1 MTNQAAP
8 IPVEPTTPTTS
19 DELPA
24 VPTLDVVH
32 NVAGAVERQRARRA
46 AALEAVGEPPAPA
59 PTPRPAAATPAA
71 QQAAADPGVEIEIDV
86 PDEQAL
92 LENAKRRLE
101 ERAQR
106 APFDSLAARFDA
118 LEKRLGQLPSGPA
131 LPIAALKSDDGA
143 AVLAALKS
151 AGLDPNAFLKTL
163 TKAQHA
169 PSVLDQVG
177 ALIEAKLAPV
187 IERLTPAQQQ
197 AQAEPMISVDE
208 VKGNYAA
215 YLEGSAGRWPWLD
228 AKREEL
234 GSEAVADLVFQYAR
248 RLNLSGVDTRD
259 LTEPQLSAMFVKK
272 YAPSGASPPGA
283 PSASGGTLSP
293 SGASSASGGP
303 TRTSAPPRTVTAGLA
318 ANAGP
323 AAPPANDQERFSRA
337 VERQRARLSKA

>member
-1 MTNQAAP
+1 MTNHAAP
-8 IPVEPTTPTTS
+8 LPVEPTTPTTS

-46 AALEAVGEPPAPA
+46 AALEAVGEPAPAPA
-59 PTPRPAAATPAA
+59 PTPRPVAATPAA
-71 QQAAADPGVEIEIDV
+71 QPAAAEIDV

-143 AVLAALKS
+143 TVLAALQS
-151 AGLDPNAFLKTL
+151 GGVDTDALLKTL
-163 TKAQHA
+163 TKAKHA

-187 IERLTPAQQQ
+187 LERLTPAEQQ

-234 GSEAVADLVFQYAR
+234 GSDAVADLVFQYAR

-283 PSASGGTLSP
+283 SSASGGTLSP